1 MRIFIACAVAIMIS
15 VPAFAAD
22 RLTIVH
28 VNDLDRMEGDGDAG
42 GVARLATVISD
53 VRSRGGTVLATS
65 AGDSISPSL
74 LSSFDQG
81 AHMIALLNKVGIDAM
96 ALGNH
101 EFDFG
106 PDIARTRIAEAQF
119 TMLSNNAFEPDG
131 SLIDG
136 VEESMMVTVGEHTVG
151 IFGLTTASTAV
162 KSSPGDVTFG
172 DPVEVAATT
181 SAALR
186 EAGADVVIALAHTD
200 RPEDMALLA
209 ARDVDVLLSGDDH
222 DLFIRYDGRV
232 VMVESGSQA
241 SQVTIMTLDIET
253 VEGRRGPRVEWRP
266 AFEVVDTATVAPD
279 PAIAEDVAGFE
290 AFLSAELDVEIAATP
305 VDLDTRRTTVRATE
319 SAFGNL
325 AVDAM
330 RLLTEADVAITNGG
344 GIRGDTVY
352 EAGTVITRRDV
363 LTELP
368 FGNKT
373 VLLEVTGEDIVAAL
387 ENGVSAVEEGSGRFP
402 HVSGMTFSFDPARP
416 SGDRV
421 SGVEVAGTALDMAK
435 TYRLATNDFMGGG
448 GDGYA
453 MFMGKPSVIEANAA
467 ELMAAQVIR
476 AFETGVAVPKV
487 DGRVTQAE

>member
-1 MRIFIACAVAIMIS
+1 MRFFLTCLLATLISFPSIAS
-15 VPAFAAD
+15 D
-22 RLTIVH
+22 RLTVVH
-28 VNDLDRMEGDGDAG
+28 FNDLDRMEGDGDAG

-53 VRSRGGTVLATS
+53 IRARGGEVLVTS

-81 AHMIALLNKVGIDAM
+81 AHMIALLNKVGLDVM

-106 PDIARTRIAEAQF
+106 PDIARARVAEAEF
-119 TMLSNNAFEPDG
+119 TVLSNNALEPDG
-131 SLIDG
+131 TLLDG
-136 VEESMMVTVGEHTVG
+136 VADSMMLEVGAHKVG
-151 IFGLTTASTAV
+151 VFGLTTASTEI
-162 KSSPGDVTFG
+162 KSSPGDMTFA
-172 DPVEVAATT
+172 DPVEVAAKT
-181 SAALR
+181 AASLR

-200 RPEDMALLA
+200 RREDMALLA

-222 DLFIRYDGRV
+222 DVFVRYDGRV
-232 VMVESGSQA
+232 AMIESGSQA
-241 SQVTIMTLDIET
+241 SHVTVVTLDIET
-253 VEGRRGPRVEWRP
+253 VEGRRGPKVEWRP
-266 AFEVVDTATVAPD
+266 AFEIIDTARIAPD
-279 PAIAEDVAGFE
+279 PNVAEAVAGYE
-290 AFLSAELDVEIAATP
+290 AVLSKELDVNIAATP
-305 VDLDTRRTTVRATE
+305 VELDTRRTTVRAAE

-330 RLLTEADVAITNGG
+330 RALTEADIAITNGG

-373 VLLEVTGEDIVAAL
+373 VLLEVTGKDIMAAL
-387 ENGVSAVEEGSGRFP
+387 EHGVAAVEDGSGRFP
-402 HVSGMTFSFDPARP
+402 HVSGLTLTFDPGKP
-416 SGDRV
+416 SGSRIE
-421 SGVEVAGTALDMAK
+421 EVKIAGTPLDVAK

-453 MFMGKPSVIEANAA
+453 MFAGKPSIIEANAA

-476 AFETGVAVPKV
+476 AFETGLAVPKL
-487 DGRVTQAE
+487 DGRVARKE